1 MWVRDLERQKCG
13 KLSGAMAGVLVEGV
27 DLKQGTATGIEEA
40 GNGNHQVSG
49 GEWRQG
55 EGS

>member
-1 MWVRDLERQKCG
+1 MWVKDLERQKCG